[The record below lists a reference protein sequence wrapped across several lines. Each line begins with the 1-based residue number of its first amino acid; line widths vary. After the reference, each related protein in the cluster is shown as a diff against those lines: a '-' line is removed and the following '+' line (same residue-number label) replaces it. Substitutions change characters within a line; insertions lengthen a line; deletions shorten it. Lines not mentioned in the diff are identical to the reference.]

1 MPMTRRTA
9 LAAGLGTIGGLAA
22 PVARAQDFMAPEQLR
37 VGIVPYISSGP
48 TFIAMAKGYFDKVNL
63 KVSTQSF
70 ADGGLAIPILTA
82 GELDVTVSTCSAGL
96 FNTLAKGAPFRAI
109 MDRSQELPQRGSQC
123 FMVSNELHAKGLTGI
138 EHMAKAKGSII
149 GISVRGSISQLLYT
163 KALERG
169 GLKPED
175 VEWQWGVA
183 GNTSPQLL
191 GANRIGIANLPV
203 PLCFAVEK
211 RGAAKI
217 LFWGDEALPNT
228 QVALWAASGEAR
240 SRRRSALVR
249 FAMAQLHAARDF
261 MRAAGQNDPSINKI
275 LADATQLP
283 AEIIEAARPRWS
295 GYPLDGMPN
304 VASVMEQGAFWA
316 KAGLIPKAPTA
327 AETFDLG
334 IAEEARKR
342 LDDKNPF
349 V

>member
-9 LAAGLGTIGGLAA
+9 LAAGIGTIGSLAA
-22 PVARAQDFMAPEQLR
+22 PAARSNDFMAPEQLR

-48 TFIAMAKGYFDKVNL
+48 TFIAIAKGYFDKVNL
-63 KVSTQSF
+63 KVTTQSF

-169 GLKPED
+169 GLTPGD

-217 LFWGDEALPNT
+217 LFWGDEASPNT
-228 QVALWAASGEAR
+228 QVGLWAASGEAR
-240 SRRRSALVR
+240 ARRRSALVR
-249 FAMAQLHAARDF
+249 FAMAQLQAARDF
-261 MRAAGQNDPSINKI
+261 MKAAGQNDPAINRI

-304 VASVMEQGAFWA
+304 VDSVMEQGAFWA